1 MIRRTRLK
9 RSDGGGGAKYS
20 LGLCWLSGYFIQSN
34 ARVGCKGVTLR
45 WSMATPRSS
54 PGLRNGEGHRRRAI
68 KNHCV
73 QFCSQIGQSGGGSTL
88 GGYCVPHVTQ
98 IALPSSAPA
107 IMLARRRSC
116 RIELLSRGVV
126 FRQSLAI
133 HLAHAG
139 DCSRR
144 TATDSS
150 PAGRSA
156 GEYAREISRAGQALP
171 KSIEA
176 PDWQRCAGTVTTA
189 FLPRLDPCS
198 RT

>member
-1 MIRRTRLK
+1 MVAVVRNIAL
-9 RSDGGGGAKYS
+9 DFAG
-20 LGLCWLSGYFIQSN
+20 
-34 ARVGCKGVTLR
+34 
-45 WSMATPRSS
+45 S
-54 PGLRNGEGHRRRAI
+54 PGTSSSRTLALDVKERPCGGQWQRQGPHQVCATVRGTGEEQS

-73 QFCSQIGQSGGGSTL
+73 QVCSQIGQCAGGSTL